1 MKTVYMILAFVR
13 PLLFIAVV
21 VAFIVI
27 MLKVVRANRKRRS
40 EAISKLLNH
49 GNDDSNS
56 DE

>member
-13 PLLFIAVV
+13 PLLLIAVV

-40 EAISKLLNH
+40 EAIKQLFNY
-49 GNDDSNS
+49 GNEDSNS
-56 DE
+56 NE

>member
-40 EAISKLLNH
+40 EAISKLLNY